1 MRILRLY
8 LKTYRGLSA
17 PAWMLALVLL
27 INRSGSMVIPFL
39 SIYLKTELNFTLQET
54 GIILSLF
61 GVGSLVGSMLG
72 GWLSDKYG
80 TFWVQFLA
88 LALGGI
94 GFILLQMVQSF
105 EGLAFGFFMVTV
117 FTDALRPA
125 NAAAVAQYAKKEN
138 ITRAFSLN
146 RMAVNLGF
154 SIGPLAGG
162 VLASISY
169 KWIFYADG
177 LTCIAASIVFFLYFY
192 KRKPRNAPEEK
203 AATQALKAQSSSP
216 FRDPPYLAFAA
227 LTAGFGIVFF
237 QLFNTLPLYYRDVY
251 QLSES
256 TIGWLL
262 ALNGFIVFLVEMP
275 LVFGLGTRYSLR
287 SLVCIGVLLTGASY
301 IFFNVGMGLWIL
313 VIAMMILSISEILVM
328 PYLTTYTTN
337 RADAGNRGKY
347 LGMYSM
353 SYSVAFIVA
362 PALGTLLI
370 HYGSFDLLWWSM
382 GALSV
387 IVAVGFLYNMKD
399 VHAAPEASALLHEAE
414 TRLKE
419 P

>member
-1 MRILRLY
+1 MRILQLY
-8 LKTYRGLSA
+8 FKTFGGLTT

-39 SIYLKTELNFTLQET
+39 SIYLKTELDFTLQQT

-72 GWLSDKYG
+72 GWLSDRFG

-88 LALGGI
+88 LFLGGI
-94 GFILLQMVQSF
+94 GFILLEMVQSF
-105 EGLAFGFFMVTV
+105 EGLAFGFFLVTV

-154 SIGPLAGG
+154 TIGPLAGG
-162 VLASISY
+162 ALATISY

-177 LTCIAASIVFFLYFY
+177 ITCIAASIVFFMYFY
-192 KRKPRNAPEEK
+192 KRKPRNAPEETK
-203 AATQALKAQSSSP
+203 VTTAPKVKSRSP

-237 QLFNTLPLYYRDVY
+237 QLFNTLPLYYRDFY

-262 ALNGFIVFLVEMP
+262 GLNGFIVFLVEMP
-275 LVFGLGTRYSLR
+275 LVYSLGTRYSLR
-287 SLVCIGVLLTGASY
+287 RLVIIGVLLTGFSY
-301 IFFNVGMGLWIL
+301 VFLNFGMGLWIL
-313 VIAMMILSISEILVM
+313 VVAMILLSIAEILVM

-337 RADAGNRGKY
+337 RSDASNRGKY

-362 PALGTLLI
+362 PALGTFLL
-370 HYGSFDLLWWSM
+370 HYSDFTLLWWSM

-399 VHAAPEASALLHEAE
+399 VHVAPEASKLLHQAE
-414 TRLKE
+414 KE
-419 P
+419 LETE